1 MASLLSTVGQTK
13 EVEEVEA
20 EETKGTKETKKTRK
34 KKKKKKKKKKTPP
47 TPAAP
52 WTPEEHHQL
61 ENALK
66 EFQSIPDKPSEKK
79 LRPTRRE
86 KWRLIASKVPTRDA
100 SQCYTKYG
108 EMRKASIEQIWIEEW
123 QKRNGSPPLPSP
135 FMGVKG
141 DIGTYRLIIAA
152 ESERWP
158 TKSEVCHSYSLCS
171 GQNIFGGD
179 QGDELRLT
187 HCGDYLR
194 DDEQIQANKRGY
206 LHVIS
211 PHRNSYDPLGR
222 FGPDLANGANNDD
235 ANSNASSSSS
245 TETEAANGTDM
256 FDRDFF
262 FGKKTSHVG
271 INCTLISQRNIA
283 TRKSDVNAIV
293 RKVMFFGLKHHS
305 GVLMDRF
312 KKAVLIRLRDVG
324 LYPVE
329 YDDLDPIQ
337 RSTKIN
343 TYLEI
348 MIEENVQYLEQNEF
362 LEKITNEDDGQ
373 QYVNYVT

>member
-20 EETKGTKETKKTRK
+20 EETKETKETKRTRK

-47 TPAAP
+47 TAP

-66 EFQSIPDKPSEKK
+66 EFQTVPDKPSEKH
-79 LRPTRRE
+79 LRPRQRE

-108 EMRKASIEQIWIEEW
+108 EMRKASIEQIFHDAIEEW

-141 DIGTYRLIIAA
+141 SAGTYTLIIAT

-158 TKSEVCHSYSLCS
+158 TKSEVCHLYSLCS
-171 GQNIFGGD
+171 GQNIFGG
-179 QGDELRLT
+179 GELRLM

-211 PHRNSYDPLGR
+211 PHRNSYDPLGC

-245 TETEAANGTDM
+245 TETEAANTDM

-271 INCTLISQRNIA
+271 INCTLISSGN
-283 TRKSDVNAIV
+283 SNVNAIV

-373 QYVNYVT
+373 QYLNYVT